1 RETDVRAMVMRETVV
16 VVVAG
21 GAIGLIGA
29 FLATRQ
35 LASMLFGL
43 APADPMTL
51 GASVAV
57 LCAVA
62 GVAGYLPAHR
72 AARID
77 PLSALRHE

>member
-1 RETDVRAMVMRETVV
+1 MVMRETVV
-16 VVVAG
+16 VLVAG
-21 GAIGLIGA
+21 GTVGLIGA

-43 APADPMTL
+43 APADPVTF
-51 GASVAV
+51 GASLAL

-62 GVAGYLPAHR
+62 GAAGYLPAHR

-77 PLSALRHE
+77 PLAALRYE